1 MYMLECYNNTKK
13 AKNTQKQKHKKTP
26 DMNINNIPIQK
37 YLVELE
43 MVVKYGWFNL
53 ANENLHLQFLQIT
66 SQNNIPKFS

>member
-1 MYMLECYNNTKK
+1 
-13 AKNTQKQKHKKTP
+13 
-26 DMNINNIPIQK
+26 MNINNIPIQK

-66 SQNNIPKFS
+66 SQNFPERNAHSITLSELLKRTGLSFF